1 VICRTELSKLAKENQ
16 SAAKILLEKKN
27 FLKEEDRLT
36 EIARSKTTNT
46 LRSII
51 EDLNTEDHRQTVQ
64 LAVWKEIGE
73 SLKHQ
78 REVLATQ
85 KLQLEL
91 EINDSRKVSS
101 NKRIKIEPT
110 TVGGSSTDI
119 FENGEMTKKKENNL
133 TNVKEKLAAIQK
145 EKTHQDA
152 RIQEG
157 EKQKLQNT
165 LNLAKMRADLESL
178 LERNRVTESP
188 SAVAVELKALVVEQ
202 RIRITRFASIQKKLI
217 EVKSQYKLSEIERKK
232 EEWLNTLEDTYGEK

>member
-1 VICRTELSKLAKENQ
+1 VIFRTELSKLAKEIQ

-27 FLKEEDRLT
+27 FLKEEDRVT
-36 EIARSKTTNT
+36 EIARSKTTCT
-46 LRSII
+46 LRSKI
-51 EDLNTEDHRQTVQ
+51 EDLKREDHRQTVQ
-64 LAVWKEIGE
+64 LTVWKEIGE

-91 EINDSRKVSS
+91 EINDSRKISS

-110 TVGGSSTDI
+110 TVGSSTDI
-119 FENGEMTKKKENNL
+119 LENGEMAKKKENNL

-157 EKQKLQNT
+157 EKQKLQNA
-165 LNLAKMRADLESL
+165 LNLAKMRADFESL

-188 SAVAVELKALVVEQ
+188 SAAAVELKALVVEQ
-202 RIRITRFASIQKKLI
+202 RLRITRFASIQKKLI
-217 EVKSQYKLSEIERKK
+217 EVKSQYKLNEIVRKK
-232 EEWLNTLEDTYGEK
+232 EEWLNTLEETYGEK